1 MPTTNHEKSY
11 ALPSSPC
18 RNQVQM
24 AVGATENKSAVLLLG
39 LDFGSTTS
47 SALIARSYILSNS
60 ITGNME
66 LGDIKIIFRSEIAF
80 TPYTE
85 DRIDEAKVDDLLNQ
99 WFTKSGFEPTSFFA
113 GGVIITGLA
122 ARQKNAE
129 TLAALVEKRVGEILV
144 ATADD
149 PNLESWL
156 AFMGSCSALSR
167 YNHTLPIVNLDIGGG
182 TTNPALGLNSNITH
196 TGCYFIGARHI
207 QFEPGTYKIL
217 ALTNEAKALFTKLNI
232 HKKVYDTLS
241 DFELKAYLNFYIE
254 ALENIAQG
262 KSEFFQKNNVQPL
275 EQVPF
280 AYQTNTPVAI
290 TFSGGVGELVYQAI
304 AGEALPST
312 TFYGDLGIDLAK
324 AILAST
330 ILSRSLNSIIPENRG
345 RATVYGLAL
354 HSTEISGNTLY
365 LPKPDILPLRHLP
378 IVAQLS
384 GDISKAELQQALELV
399 CQHPKG
405 ASLQIMIA
413 NSNAYQNNRL
423 NLIRTLGQSFIDI
436 LQILNP
442 PKPLPI
448 VLLVDCNIGKS
459 LGAYATNWGQF
470 PVNLIII
477 DEVMIRD
484 ASFVNINKL
493 HQQVVP
499 VSFYGIK

>member
-1 MPTTNHEKSY
+1 MPTNHESH
-11 ALPSSPC
+11 ALPNMPC
-18 RNQVQM
+18 RQPQTMFADKNQ
-24 AVGATENKSAVLLLG
+24 NAVLLLG

-47 SALIARSYILSNS
+47 SALIARSYILANS

-66 LGDIKIIFRSEIAF
+66 LGDIKIIFRSDISF
-80 TPYTE
+80 TPFTD
-85 DRIDEAKVDDLLNQ
+85 DRIDEEKVNALLNQ
-99 WFTKSGFEPTSFFA
+99 WLTTSGFQPEDFFA

-167 YNHTLPIVNLDIGGG
+167 YNSTLPIVNLDIGGG
-182 TTNPALGLNSNITH
+182 TTNPALGLNGNITH
-196 TGCYFIGARHI
+196 TGCHYIGARHI
-207 QFEPGTYKIL
+207 QFEPGTYRIL
-217 ALTNEAKALFTKLNI
+217 ALTNEAKALFNQLNI
-232 HKKVYDTLS
+232 HKKINDTLNPT
-241 DFELKAYLNFYIE
+241 ELNAYLNFYIQ
-254 ALENIAQG
+254 ALEHIAQG
-262 KSEFFQKNNVQPL
+262 KSDFFQKESLKPL

-280 AYQTNTPVAI
+280 AYQSNTPVAI
-290 TFSGGVGELVYQAI
+290 TFSGGVGELIYQAI
-304 AGEALPST
+304 AGEPLPST

-324 AILAST
+324 AILASP
-330 ILSRSLNSIIPENRG
+330 ILSRSLKTIVPENRG

-354 HSTEISGNTLY
+354 HSTEVSGNTLY
-365 LPKPDILPLRHLP
+365 LPNPAVLPLRHLP
-378 IVAQLS
+378 IVAQIS
-384 GDISKAELQQALELV
+384 GDIAKSELHHALELV

-413 NSNAYQNNRL
+413 NSNAYKNNRL
-423 NLIRTLGQSFIDI
+423 EMIRALGQSFVDI
-436 LQILNP
+436 LKVLNP
-442 PKPLPI
+442 PKTLPI

-477 DEVMIRD
+477 DEVMIRE

>member
-1 MPTTNHEKSY
+1 MPANI
-11 ALPSSPC
+11 
-18 RNQVQM
+18 
-24 AVGATENKSAVLLLG
+24 TENKSAVLLLG

-66 LGDIKIIFRSEIAF
+66 LGDIKIIFRSEISF
-80 TPYTE
+80 TPFTE
-85 DRIDEAKVDDLLNQ
+85 DRIDEVKVNDLLTQ
-99 WFTKSGFEPTSFFA
+99 WFAQSGFQPESFFA

-167 YNHTLPIVNLDIGGG
+167 YHNTLPIVNLDIGGG
-182 TTNPALGLNSNITH
+182 TTNPALGLNSNISH

-207 QFEPGTYKIL
+207 QFEPGTYRIL
-217 ALTNEAKALFTKLNI
+217 ALTNEAKILFTKLNI
-232 HKKVYDTLS
+232 HKKMNDTLAPN
-241 DFELKAYLNFYIE
+241 ELKAYVDFYVD

-262 KSEFFQKNNVQPL
+262 KSEFFQKNNCQPL
-275 EQVPF
+275 EQVAFSYSGYPS
-280 AYQTNTPVAI
+280 AAV
-290 TFSGGVGELVYQAI
+290 TFSGGVGELIYQAK
-304 AGEALPST
+304 AGQALPST
-312 TFYGDLGIDLAK
+312 TFYGDLGIDLAQ
-324 AILAST
+324 AILASP
-330 ILSRSLNSIIPENRG
+330 ILSRSLSSIIPENRG

-365 LPKPDILPLRHLP
+365 LPKPEVLPLRHLP

-384 GDISKAELQQALELV
+384 GDISKLELQHALELV

-413 NSNAYQNNRL
+413 NSNAYQSNRL
-423 NLIRTLGQSFIDI
+423 NLIRTLGQSFVEI
-436 LQILNP
+436 LQTLNP
-442 PKPLPI
+442 PKTLPI

-470 PVNLIII
+470 AVNLIII